1 MEVLSA
7 GKAVRLSACMLE
19 RSWSWS
25 MKISILWSMN
35 TSFAVML
42 LAPNER
48 DNRVW
53 LSIFFYITDEQM
65 EKPYPAE
72 KQMQSLE
79 K

>member
-1 MEVLSA
+1 MEDLSA

-48 DNRVW
+48 DNRV
-53 LSIFFYITDEQM
+53 
-65 EKPYPAE
+65 
-72 KQMQSLE
+72 
-79 K
+79 

>member
-7 GKAVRLSACMLE
+7 GKAVRPSACMLE

-42 LAPNER
+42 LALKER
-48 DNRVW
+48 DNRV
-53 LSIFFYITDEQM
+53 
-65 EKPYPAE
+65 
-72 KQMQSLE
+72 
-79 K
+79 